1 MKIEHVCINA
11 IAIDSLKDFYVT
23 YFGFKAN
30 AKYTNP
36 KTKWCNYFLTS
47 PDGGARLELLSHP
60 DMAKQAKDRNASG
73 WVHVSIALGSKEK
86 VIAVTEALRKL
97 GCQVVSEPRVTGD
110 GYFESGVLDPEG
122 NMLELTI

>member
-1 MKIEHVCINA
+1 
-11 IAIDSLKDFYVT
+11 
-23 YFGFKAN
+23 
-30 AKYTNP
+30 
-36 KTKWCNYFLTS
+36 
-47 PDGGARLELLSHP
+47 
-60 DMAKQAKDRNASG
+60 MAKQAKDRNASG